1 MTSSIPRWALVPLA
15 LALVLGLWLAADGRL
30 SGDEPGYLY
39 AAAYQTVPQ
48 ILAGEV
54 QPSGIPGFTQGRIL
68 HVLFLKGVMSLTG
81 AGPQGFRAL
90 QVIHLAIVALNV
102 LLIGAIARRLLPQVA
117 ETRAAM
123 FLIAMT
129 PIVLYFAL
137 KTTADNEALLAALV
151 ATWGLLHVASR
162 RGAAGPAAV
171 VVGLVAAALTK
182 NQMIFVPAAFWIAA
196 CLMPIDGIDRR
207 RLALQGAAWGAA
219 AGIAT
224 IALLE
229 ALGIGVTNYL
239 ESYASPFANQT
250 PLVAK
255 VMNLGTELGLIWL
268 VLPAALWTHR
278 RRELGFFAIWF
289 LASMAPFLFLS
300 GVEPRHVAVN
310 LAAAGG
316 LAALALEV
324 ILRRWQAWH
333 RIGNVGRAALAT
345 AGVLILMAMSC
356 RRARDHAAQGG
367 PAGVEHGIVRAR
379 RALRRGRLHD
389 HRLERLRGLPGPAS
403 PVAGTRRREC
413 GDFGIRDR
421 HRRRVTRRAARVL
434 PRRPPCRGYRVSQA
448 NRRSGGFL
456 RFPQDVRRREPR
468 DNALR
473 GVTRARRRR
482 AGQRAPRRAPVRGIL
497 GVAVGQ
503 PGNQARADPAGREL
517 SGAGNSHSAP
527 RRLKVSRIDASNS
540 ASLVRCPTAN
550 DLSVG
555 SVVSKSGIVSKNTR
569 PTVSTKL
576 RGSRQ
581 MSS

>member
-1 MTSSIPRWALVPLA
+1 MTSAIARWALVPLA
-15 LALVLGLWLAADGRL
+15 LALLLGLRLAADGRL

-39 AAAYQTVPQ
+39 AAAYQTLPQ

-54 QPSGIPGFTQGRIL
+54 QPTGIPGFTQGRIL

-117 ETRAAM
+117 ETRVAM
-123 FLIAMT
+123 VLIAMT

-137 KTTADNEALLAALV
+137 KTTADNEAMLAALV
-151 ATWGLLHVASR
+151 ATWGLLHLASR
-162 RGAAGPAAV
+162 RGVAGPAAV
-171 VVGLVAAALTK
+171 VLGLVAAALTK
-182 NQMIFVPAAFWIAA
+182 NQMIFVPAAFWMAG

-207 RLALQGAAWGAA
+207 RLALLGAAWGAA
-219 AGIAT
+219 AGLAT

-255 VMNLGTELGLIWL
+255 IMNLGTELGLIWL

-333 RIGNVGRAALAT
+333 RTGSVGRAAIAT
-345 AGVLILMAMSC
+345 AGVLVLMAS
-356 RRARDHAAQGG
+356 HAAALAIMPHKVDLRTLNAALSGLDARYGDGGYTLIASNGYADFHVLRVLWPERTVLNAGTSEFAVSTARASRDALLEAYLGDRRVEDIESLEQVDG
-367 PAGVEHGIVRAR
+367 PAVFFGFR
-379 RALRRGRLHD
+379 RTFAAANLEKMLSVMSPAL
-389 HRLERLRGLPGPAS
+389 
-403 PVAGTRRREC
+403 
-413 GDFGIRDR
+413 
-421 HRRRVTRRAARVL
+421 AARVL
-434 PRRPPCRGYRVSQA
+434 
-448 NRRSGGFL
+448 GG
-456 RFPQDVRRREPR
+456 VRLDEHLFAGFSAWLWDSPEIRLEP
-468 DNALR
+468 
-473 GVTRARRRR
+473 
-482 AGQRAPRRAPVRGIL
+482 IL
-497 GVAVGQ
+497 Q
-503 PGNQARADPAGREL
+503 
-517 SGAGNSHSAP
+517 AGNYQALEIHIQHP
-527 RRLKVSRIDASNS
+527 GD
-540 ASLVRCPTAN
+540 
-550 DLSVG
+550 
-555 SVVSKSGIVSKNTR
+555 
-569 PTVSTKL
+569 
-576 RGSRQ
+576 
-581 MSS
+581 

>member
-1 MTSSIPRWALVPLA
+1 MPLA

-39 AAAYQTVPQ
+39 AATYETVPQ

-54 QPSGIPGFTQGRIL
+54 QPSGIAGFTQGRIL

-162 RGAAGPAAV
+162 RGAAGAAAV

-182 NQMIFVPAAFWIAA
+182 NQMIFVPAAFWVAA

-207 RLALQGAAWGAA
+207 RLALEGAAWGAA
-219 AGIAT
+219 AGLAT

-255 VMNLGTELGLIWL
+255 VMNLGTELGLTWL

-345 AGVLILMAMSC
+345 SGVLVLMAC
-356 RRARDHAAQGG
+356 HAVALAIM
-367 PAGVEHGIVRAR
+367 PHKVDL
-379 RALRRGRLHD
+379 RALNTALSELDARYGEGGYTIIASNGYADFQVLRVLWP
-389 HRLERLRGLPGPAS
+389 ERA
-403 PVAGTRRREC
+403 VVNAGTSEYATDTTGASRDALLESYL
-413 GDFGIRDR
+413 GDR
-421 HRRRVTRRAARVL
+421 HVEDIESLR
-434 PRRPPCRGYRVSQA
+434 A
-448 NRRSGGFL
+448 NRRSGRFL

-468 DNALR
+468 DDALR

-503 PGNQARADPAGREL
+503 PGNQARADPAVREL

-527 RRLKVSRIDASNS
+527 RRVKVSRIDASNS

-555 SVVSKSGIVSKNTR
+555 SVFSKSGIVSKNTR